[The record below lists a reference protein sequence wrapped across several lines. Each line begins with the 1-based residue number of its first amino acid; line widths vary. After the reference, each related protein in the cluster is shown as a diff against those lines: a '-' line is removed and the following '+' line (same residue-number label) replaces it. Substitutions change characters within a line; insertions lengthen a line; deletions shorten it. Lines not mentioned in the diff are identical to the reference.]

1 MNDIIKI
8 NNHDILIKEYKGQ
21 RVVTFKDIDAVHG
34 RPEGTA
40 RKRFSDNRERFTE
53 GKHFIKI
60 TASEFRTTIGDMD
73 LRQQNDVILVTERGY
88 LMLVKSFT
96 DDLAWEVQDQLV
108 DNYFRVRQLVDDLSP
123 QMKLLYGLCDQLAQA
138 EREAKEAKK
147 IADSAKEV
155 AAKAYEVTENIKDAV
170 KPILDNWREEINTKF
185 NRIQKSCGTEFNVL
199 RNEMYSELE
208 RRAGCDLGT
217 RLRNKKQRMSDS
229 GCTKTEIKNTNRMDI
244 IDEDKKLREI
254 FSKIV
259 SEYEIKYCA

>member
-8 NNHDILIKEYKGQ
+8 NNHDISIKEYKGQ

-40 RKRFSDNRERFTE
+40 KRNFNDNK
-53 GKHFIKI
+53 KHFIEGEDFFTI
-60 TASEFRTTIGDMD
+60 SYSEFC
-73 LRQQNDVILVTERGY
+73 TEYVPNPPKGGNPNIPVNLMTESGY

-96 DDLAWEVQDQLV
+96 DDLAWKVQRQLV
-108 DNYFRVRQLVDDLSP
+108 SSYFRVRQLVDERLSP
-123 QMKLLYGLCDQLAQA
+123 ETKMLFQMINQIATTELQ
-138 EREAKEAKK
+138 AKEAKEL
-147 IADSAKEV
+147 AQ
-155 AAKAYEVTENIKDAV
+155 KAIVTTENIKDAV
-170 KPILDNWREEINTKF
+170 KPILDNWREEINIKF